1 VEGPGLTTRG
11 ILAITNFWPP
21 MAGGTGYALRGM
33 IGGLANATVLAP
45 RVAGLETG
53 GACRVVQRLRF
64 SGRAGGPLK
73 IFSVLQHLEV
83 VLAPALWCS
92 RPGRESPALL
102 VCVHPLFSAAGGLLT
117 KRLFG
122 IPFVTLA
129 HGEELT
135 LVQHPRS
142 PLRFRRRLLGLT
154 LRSASAVICNTEH
167 TRLLAARLY
176 DVPEH
181 KLRVIHPAIDASQHR
196 CASPEEASAIRE
208 RLVGSNRLVLM
219 VGRLAQVHKGFDTA
233 ILALPEILRRVPD
246 VSLVIAGPG
255 DPAALS
261 TLARSHGVGDHVVF
275 AGELAR
281 PELNLLFSACDL
293 FLLPGREVQ
302 DTAEGFGVVF
312 LEAALAGKAA
322 VGGRSGGVHEAVL
335 DGETGLL
342 VDGQVPGEV
351 AAAVVRL
358 LRDPALAAHLGRRG
372 RERVLGEFDGR
383 RQQQQ
388 FTAVV
393 EQILE
398 DGERNAR

>member
-1 VEGPGLTTRG
+1 M
-11 ILAITNFWPP
+11 AITNFWPP

-33 IGGLANATVLAP
+33 IGGLANAVVLAP

-53 GACRVVQRLRF
+53 GSCRVVQRLRF

-83 VLAPALWCS
+83 VLTPALWCS
-92 RPGRESPALL
+92 RPGRESPSLL
-102 VCVHPLFSAAGGLLT
+102 VCVHPLFSAVGGLLT

-135 LVQHPRS
+135 LVQQPRS
-142 PLRFRRRLLGLT
+142 PLRFRRRLLGVT
-154 LRSASAVICNTEH
+154 LRSASAVICNTEN

-176 DVPEH
+176 GVPEH
-181 KLRVIHPAIDASQHR
+181 KLRVIHPAIDTSQHR
-196 CASPEEASAIRE
+196 FASLEEASALRE
-208 RLVGSNRLVLM
+208 RLVGPNRLVLM

-233 ILALPEILRRVPD
+233 IQALPEILRAVPD

-261 TLARSHGVGDHVVF
+261 ALAHSHGVGDHVVF
-275 AGELAR
+275 AGELPR
-281 PELNLLFSACDL
+281 PELSLLFSACDL

-302 DTAEGFGVVF
+302 GTAEGFGVVF

-322 VGGRSGGVHEAVL
+322 VGGRSGGVLEAVL

-342 VDGQVPGEV
+342 VDGQVPGDV

-358 LRDPALAAHLGRRG
+358 LRDPALATRLGSRG
-372 RERVLGEFDGR
+372 RERVLEEFDGR
-383 RQQQQ
+383 RQKRQ
-388 FTAVV
+388 FTAMV

-398 DGERNAR
+398 DWERDAQ